1 MFFRFRNSEI
11 LKQAKRWLR
20 LSPTP
25 SLQGMLTIPFI
36 IQVVAVVSLVGYL
49 SYRNGEKSVE
59 DLTNQLMTAVSNRVE
74 QKLTSYLEPAR
85 LLNQI
90 NHDTARRGALNL
102 ALDPPDRQTE
112 LYLWQ
117 QMRLF
122 KNLTWITLGTENG
135 NALGIW
141 RPGSNQNL
149 QFSFSNRS
157 TQYFGN
163 YYAIDTQGR
172 RTTRLKIERPA
183 FDPRTRPWYKDAIA
197 AKQGIWSPIYAGFTP
212 GTIFIAA
219 SQPLYD
225 PTGQL
230 VGVSGID
237 ISLLEIQNFLAQNS
251 VSNSGQIFLMERSGL
266 LVASSSAEKSFLST
280 PNPKRSPQR
289 VNVLESKIPSIKFT
303 AQSLLKQ
310 VKNFKNI
317 QEPQKFSFY
326 SNHQTEFVKV
336 LPFSMGQG
344 IDWLIVIV
352 VPESDV
358 MAQIHKGTQIT
369 ALSCLAALIGVI
381 GLNVAISRWIAKPII
396 NLNRAS
402 QKIAQG
408 DFEHQIQNPNILE
421 LSALAGSFT
430 QMSRELQESRQ
441 QLEDYSKSLEQ
452 KVSDRTQSLEQEIQ
466 RRATAETALQ
476 SANQELQNL
485 AYLDG
490 LTQIANRRQLDQQ
503 LLQEWQRLKRDQQPL
518 SFILCDVDYFKQ
530 YNDTYG
536 HQAGDECL
544 QHIAQAIAAAARRPP
559 DLAARYGGE
568 EFAMLLPNTSPEGA
582 MAVAQKIQAQIKF
595 LQLPHSTS
603 EVGPYVTASFGVTS
617 IIPTESQNPEFIL
630 AQADHALYQAK
641 KKGRDRIVR
650 V

>member
-1 MFFRFRNSEI
+1 MLFRFSNSEI

-20 LSPTP
+20 LSSTP

-59 DLTNQLMTAVSNRVE
+59 DLTNQLMTAVSKRVE
-74 QKLTSYLEPAR
+74 QKLISYLEPAR

-122 KNLTWITLGTENG
+122 KNLTWITLGTESG

-141 RPGSNQNL
+141 RPGSHQNL

-163 YYAIDTQGR
+163 YYAIDTQGQ
-172 RTTRLKIERPA
+172 RTSRLKIERPA
-183 FDPRTRPWYKDAIA
+183 FDPRTRPWYTDAIA
-197 AKQGIWSPIYAGFTP
+197 AKQGIWSSIYAGFTP

-225 PTGQL
+225 PTGRL

-251 VSNSGQIFLMERSGL
+251 VSNGGQIFLMERSGL
-266 LVASSSAEKSFLST
+266 LVASSSAEKSFVLT

-381 GLNVAISRWIAKPII
+381 GLNVAISQWIAKPII
-396 NLNRAS
+396 NLNQAS

-430 QMSRELQESRQ
+430 QMSRELQQSRQ

-503 LLQEWQRLKRDQQPL
+503 LLQEWQRLKREQQPL
-518 SFILCDVDYFKQ
+518 CFILCDVDYFKQ

-544 QHIAQAIAAAARRPP
+544 QHIAKAIAATARRPP

-568 EFAMLLPNTSPEGA
+568 EFAMLLPNTSLEGA
-582 MAVAQKIQAQIKF
+582 MAVAQKIQAQIKS

-603 EVGPYVTASFGVTS
+603 EVSPYVTVSFGVTS

-641 KKGRDRIVR
+641 KEGRDRIVK

>member
-1 MFFRFRNSEI
+1 MFFRFSNSEI

-317 QEPQKFSFY
+317 QKPQKFSFY
-326 SNHQTEFVKV
+326 SNRKTEFVKV

-421 LSALAGSFT
+421 LSALAESFT

>member
-1 MFFRFRNSEI
+1 MLFKFSNGEI

-36 IQVVAVVSLVGYL
+36 LQVVAVVSLVGYL
-49 SYRNGEKSVE
+49 SYQNGENSVE
-59 DLTNQLMTAVSNRVE
+59 DLTNQLMTAVSKRVE
-74 QKLTSYLEPAR
+74 QKLISYLEPAR

-90 NHDTARRGALNL
+90 NDDTARRGALSL
-102 ALDPPDRQTE
+102 ELDSPNRQTE

-122 KNLTWITLGTENG
+122 KNLTWITLGTESG
-135 NALGIW
+135 NSLGIW
-141 RPGSNQNL
+141 RPGNDKSL
-149 QFSFSNRS
+149 QFSLSNRS

-163 YYAIDTQGR
+163 YYAIDTQGK
-172 RTTRLKIERPA
+172 RTTRLKIERPI
-183 FDPRTRPWYKDAIA
+183 FDPRTRPWYTDAIA

-212 GTIFIAA
+212 GTIFIAF
-219 SQPLYD
+219 SQPLYN

-230 VGVSGID
+230 MGVSGID
-237 ISLLEIQNFLAQNS
+237 ISLLEIQNFLKQNS
-251 VSNSGQIFLMERSGL
+251 VTPGGQIFLMDRSGL
-266 LVASSSAEKSFLST
+266 LVASSSKEKSFLLI
-280 PNPKRSPQR
+280 PGRSPKR
-289 VNVLESKIPSIKFT
+289 VNVLESQIPSIKFT
-303 AQSLLKQ
+303 AKSLLKQ
-310 VKNFKNI
+310 FKDFKNI
-317 QEPQKFSFY
+317 QEPQKFSFH
-326 SNHQTEFVKV
+326 SNGKTEFVKV

-352 VPESDV
+352 VPDYDV
-358 MAQIHKGTQIT
+358 MAQIDKGTQIT

-408 DFEHQIQNPNILE
+408 DFEHQIQDPNILE

-430 QMSRELQESRQ
+430 QMSQELQQSRQ

-466 RRATAETALQ
+466 RRATAEAALQ

-503 LLQEWQRLKRDQQPL
+503 LLMEWERLKRDQLPL

-536 HQAGDECL
+536 HQAGDRSEERRVGKEC
-544 QHIAQAIAAAARRPP
+544 
-559 DLAARYGGE
+559 
-568 EFAMLLPNTSPEGA
+568 
-582 MAVAQKIQAQIKF
+582 
-595 LQLPHSTS
+595 
-603 EVGPYVTASFGVTS
+603 
-617 IIPTESQNPEFIL
+617 
-630 AQADHALYQAK
+630 
-641 KKGRDRIVR
+641 
-650 V
+650 